1 MYGLFDV
8 DTTATVA
15 SCGIV
20 GISLTTDTNGTAF
33 VSEDSNNFITLNSD
47 NSLITPTS
55 KMLEEFAFYVRAV
68 TNGNKVAYKQIKV
81 HVTECGSEV
90 LTSNYP
96 YYWNITV
103 PFKSGLYKT
112 EVLSSKFLETMFS
125 STVSY

>member
-1 MYGLFDV
+1 LFDV

-20 GISLTTDTNGTAF
+20 AVSLTTDTSGTAF
-33 VSEDSNNFITLNSD
+33 VSEYSNNFITLNSD
-47 NSLITPTS
+47 NSLILPTS
-55 KMLEEFAFYVRAV
+55 RRLDEIAFYVRAV

-81 HVTECGSEV
+81 QITECGSEV
-90 LTSNYP
+90 LTSKFP

-103 PFKSGLYKT
+103 PYKSGLYKT
-112 EVLSSKFLETMFS
+112 EVLSNKFLETMFS